1 MVQARWP
8 LWAPWSFTVHGV
20 PLAHPPGVIFL
31 YPLPSPTPYNWPTS
45 ICMET
50 HTHTHSFGS
59 NISSSEK
66 YSLCF
71 WVRFCHLDSSSQSIL
86 HFSFLLNI
94 TIAIFA
100 HYKMCLFHWDINPV
114 RAAHF
119 CFVLLFPNKGKI
131 LNTVNIYWM
140 KVQFFT
146 SWLYIILLQRCIQ
159 MASHVLCFLLTI
171 ASIFTNITKSMWI
184 KPNLLPSLLFSLSGY
199 RTSSLFVMFHF

>member
-1 MVQARWP
+1 M
-8 LWAPWSFTVHGV
+8 HGV

-31 YPLPSPTPYNWPTS
+31 YPLPSPTPYNWPTC

-50 HTHTHSFGS
+50 HTHTPAGGKLIHSSAS

-100 HYKMCLFHWDINPV
+100 HYKMCLFPLRYKPDKGSPFLLCSSVSHQRKDSEHGKYLLNEGI
-114 RAAHF
+114 AKLI
-119 CFVLLFPNKGKI
+119 LLFIPLFFLSLYWAFLV
-131 LNTVNIYWM
+131 LNHHST
-140 KVQFFT
+140 
-146 SWLYIILLQRCIQ
+146 
-159 MASHVLCFLLTI
+159 
-171 ASIFTNITKSMWI
+171 
-184 KPNLLPSLLFSLSGY
+184 
-199 RTSSLFVMFHF
+199 FVEQV